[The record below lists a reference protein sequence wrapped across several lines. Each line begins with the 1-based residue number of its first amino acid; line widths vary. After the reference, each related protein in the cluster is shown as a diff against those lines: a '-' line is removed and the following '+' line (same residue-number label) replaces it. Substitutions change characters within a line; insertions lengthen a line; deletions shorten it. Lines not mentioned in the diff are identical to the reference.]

1 MHVERFE
8 LHRDPDEL
16 DTLPMTLP
24 LDIDCIEG
32 DAANSGESHDPG
44 LHAELSDEP
53 HMEHEVPLHNFKP
66 TPLPYAS
73 MPFCGQ
79 VPDVAADLLNAECL
93 PPPKRRKRGDPED
106 EEEDDADDRHD
117 DDPGDDD
124 NVDDGGEHEKARGSE
139 DPLPT
144 RPTQK
149 AKAKAKAKAT
159 AKARAD
165 RALPKATAKAKAKQR
180 ATPAVKAK
188 AKAKARGRPPR
199 EPMDAELVKRKSKA
213 YHRAR
218 VAALQDG
225 WDGETAKDAGRKAH

>member
-53 HMEHEVPLHNFKP
+53 PMEHEVPLHNFKP

-117 DDPGDDD
+117 GDPGDDD
-124 NVDDGGEHEKARGSE
+124 NVDDGGKREGKRFGGSLAHPAYPE
-139 DPLPT
+139 GKGKGKGD
-144 RPTQK
+144 
-149 AKAKAKAKAT
+149 
-159 AKARAD
+159 KARAD
-165 RALPKATAKAKAKQR
+165 RALPKATPKAKAKQR

-225 WDGETAKDAGRKAH
+225 WDDETAKDAGRKAH

>member
-53 HMEHEVPLHNFKP
+53 PMEHEVPLHNFKP

-117 DDPGDDD
+117 GDPGDDD
-124 NVDDGGEHEKARGSE
+124 NVDDGGENEKARGSE

-149 AKAKAKAKAT
+149 AKAKAKAIRHPKQ
-159 AKARAD
+159 KRSNVPHLLSRQKQSPKLGAD
-165 RALPKATAKAKAKQR
+165 LPGSPWMQSLS
-180 ATPAVKAK
+180 
-188 AKAKARGRPPR
+188 R
-199 EPMDAELVKRKSKA
+199 E
-213 YHRAR
+213 RAR
-218 VAALQDG
+218 HTTEPGLLLCK
-225 WDGETAKDAGRKAH
+225 TAGMMKPRKMLDVRPTEKLIFFKKHA